1 MDGGE
6 IKPCINAL
14 CCIMV
19 FVWLL
24 FFPGTVSVVY
34 LVFLV
39 TVKAAHLGMHL
50 EFNWFTENEFFVP
63 GKIVKMQW

>member
-1 MDGGE
+1 M
-6 IKPCINAL
+6 KPCINTF
-14 CCIMV
+14 CYIMV

-50 EFNWFTENEFFVP
+50 EFNWFAESEFFVP
-63 GKIVKMQW
+63 GKIVKKQ

>member
-1 MDGGE
+1 M
-6 IKPCINAL
+6 L
-14 CCIMV
+14 CAISWYLFGSC
-19 FVWLL
+19 

>member
-6 IKPCINAL
+6 IKPGINTL
-14 CCIMV
+14 YYNMV

-39 TVKAAHLGMHL
+39 TVKAAYLGIHL

-63 GKIVKMQW
+63 GKIAKMQW